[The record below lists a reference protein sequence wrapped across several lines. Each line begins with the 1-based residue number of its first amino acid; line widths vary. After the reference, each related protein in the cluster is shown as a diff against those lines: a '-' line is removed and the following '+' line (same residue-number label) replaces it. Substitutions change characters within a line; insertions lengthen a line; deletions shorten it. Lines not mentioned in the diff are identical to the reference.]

1 MTWRA
6 KQVHRGP
13 IMGCNKIIWASPKA
27 DKSAVGAMNRP
38 LRAGLEHTEIGETGL
53 AALVWSERTSNK
65 AHLPRSVSAI
75 LCLANKSAINKE
87 FEIAAF
93 GNDEQGIL
101 LSGRCDGSTLRILDE
116 IIVLGASIRIMAAQE
131 KFSLV
136 INFEIVELIG
146 IGAEN
151 QACIVAREQGDIHLQ
166 GGIIEGLG
174 IHLAGLKE
182 IC

>member
-1 MTWRA
+1 MAT
-6 KQVHRGP
+6 
-13 IMGCNKIIWASPKA
+13 KIYIKLNQREGNFLDSLDFSEISVYYATLVAWTDRSLSK
-27 DKSAVGAMNRP
+27 RP
-38 LRAGLEHTEIGETGL
+38 PPLLRFEHTEIGETRL
-53 AALVWSERTSNK
+53 AVFVWSERTSNN

-75 LCLANKSAINKE
+75 LCLADKSAINKE

-116 IIVLGASIRIMAAQE
+116 IIVFGAGTRIMAAQE
-131 KFSLV
+131 KLPLV

-151 QACIVAREQGDIHLQ
+151 QACIVAKEQGDIHL
-166 GGIIEGLG
+166 
-174 IHLAGLKE
+174 
-182 IC
+182 